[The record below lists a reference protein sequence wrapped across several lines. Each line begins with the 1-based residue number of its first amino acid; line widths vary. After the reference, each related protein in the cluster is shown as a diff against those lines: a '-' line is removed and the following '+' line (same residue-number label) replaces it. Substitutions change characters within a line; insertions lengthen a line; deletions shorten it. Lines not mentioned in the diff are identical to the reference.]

1 MLKRKKEQSRG
12 SNRFIQ
18 TGEVEERGRSMKL
31 GLFAAM
37 MLFAGC
43 ASSPPYSSGPNS
55 RSTTAGSSTTST
67 YSRDVVECERK
78 AAAADSGSKGKALD
92 SCLKAKGHTPGR

>member
-1 MLKRKKEQSRG
+1 
-12 SNRFIQ
+12 
-18 TGEVEERGRSMKL
+18 MKL

-55 RSTTAGSSTTST
+55 RSTTTGSNPANT
-67 YSRDVVECERK
+67 YSRDVVDCERQ
-78 AAAADSGSKGKALD
+78 AALADAGSKGKALD
-92 SCLKAKGHTPGR
+92 SCLRARGHTPGR